1 MSVEKFEVKDKKGKI
16 HKATIHDLVYCNG
29 ALRLSVSMWSDNI
42 LDETCQIRQGQ
53 SDWYPITKDLYYAI
67 KEADGDIAKA
77 YHDTTVGRQQSEEET
92 RRQQEAEAQQRKEAE
107 TKAIDNI
114 HQLKA
119 KCASGEWSL
128 ADLQHIFHLVSNI
141 PTTSLAASQ
150 EVDELVH
157 AQNELINEVCK
168 NPSLSEPLKIMYANA
183 QLGMQQQIL
192 DNLEQLSSNQA
203 QSNTILKQNQKSG
216 NQKAAAGLLGGMVAL
231 NKLGDISDALGGD
244 E

>member
-1 MSVEKFEVKDKKGKI
+1 MSMKSEIKDITGKI
-16 HKATIHDLVYCNG
+16 HTVESNKLRETLEKMVVTHFVKGRFPLDHTCEIHQGSEWFPLT
-29 ALRLSVSMWSDNI
+29 SDFRAKLLNAGCVIQNI
-42 LDETCQIRQGQ
+42 F
-53 SDWYPITKDLYYAI
+53 
-67 KEADGDIAKA
+67 
-77 YHDTTVGRQQSEEET
+77 
-92 RRQQEAEAQQRKEAE
+92 QQEYEQRAASEAVMLKKRQE
-107 TKAIDNI
+107 TEKIKG
-114 HQLKA
+114 LKG

-128 ADLQHIFHLVSNI
+128 EDLQYIFHLVSNI

-192 DNLEQLSSNQA
+192 NNLDQLSSNQA
-203 QSNTILKQNQKSG
+203 QSNSILKQNQKSG
-216 NQKAAAGLLGGMVAL
+216 NQKAAAGMLGGIVAL
-231 NKLGDISDALGGD
+231 NQLGDISDSLGGD